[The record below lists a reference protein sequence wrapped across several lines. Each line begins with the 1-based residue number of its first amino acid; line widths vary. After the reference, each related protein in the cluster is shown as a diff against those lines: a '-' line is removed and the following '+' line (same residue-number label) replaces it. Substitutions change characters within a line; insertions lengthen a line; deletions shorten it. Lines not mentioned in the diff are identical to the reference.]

1 MNESV
6 SSPRKVLF
14 IALALNFG
22 MFLIDSISGIL
33 NHSSGLLADS
43 LDMLGD
49 AAMYGVTLLALR
61 RSPRWQA
68 KASLWKGIAMCALAL
83 GILAESGHKLIF
95 AHPLPNASAMGL
107 VSMLG
112 LAANVA
118 SAWLLMKHSTENLNL
133 KSVWL
138 CSRND
143 ALANIGVL
151 IAAGLVFVTESAL
164 PDALI
169 GAAIAMLGLKSAS
182 DIVRESNL
190 ELKRTKQT

>member
-1 MNESV
+1 MQEPV

-14 IALALNFG
+14 ITLGLNLA
-22 MFLIDSISGIL
+22 MFLIESIAGIL
-33 NHSSGLLADS
+33 SDSSGLLADS

-61 RSPRWQA
+61 RSLRWQA
-68 KASLWKGIAMCALAL
+68 KASLGKGIAMGVLAM
-83 GILAESGHKLIF
+83 GVLAESGHKLIY
-95 AHPLPNASAMGL
+95 AHPIPTASAMGI
-107 VSMLG
+107 VSILG
-112 LAANVA
+112 LMANVL
-118 SAWLLMKHSTENLNL
+118 SAWLLMKHSSDNINL

-151 IAAGLVFVTESAL
+151 IAGGLVALTQSAL

-169 GAAIAMLGLKSAS
+169 GASIAMLGLKSAW
-182 DIVRESNL
+182 DIVRESVS
-190 ELKRTKQT
+190 ELRRTP